1 MKAVKWFWRTKSL
14 RLKLVLISVLVE
26 VVMLSL
32 LVANSVLLI
41 DSALDEQVRERI
53 KLLSPLLNASLAVP
67 LSQGNESLIRQIIAS
82 IQAKEELSFALL
94 YDNNGQLVAGGGR
107 PMPEADPRKVYET
120 WIPIEREG
128 KIYGSLRMGISTA
141 FLSVPKN
148 KLFWESMVI
157 AGGEVALSLLLFLAL
172 GYWLARHLEELA
184 EAGRA
189 MARGNYAV
197 RVAVDSADE
206 VGKLT
211 TTFNAMAEAVENQVN
226 ALREGEAKFRAI
238 ADYSHDWELWADPT
252 GKVIWVNPSV
262 QRLTGYSPTECLEMK
277 DFPAAIIE
285 PEDNP
290 RYRELSR
297 QIAQHT
303 RGSGIEFRVRRKN
316 GSSFWAAATWQPIY
330 GNQNEY
336 LGVRCSIR
344 DITERKNQEFN
355 LQATIKQ
362 LELAQGTQRQDFA
375 RAQEERARLISLL
388 RAMDMG
394 ILFLG
399 KEEVVYCNPTLMHV
413 FGFTQDLHLQGMN
426 TENLLAAVSKQ
437 VARPQEYVQH
447 VLQVLATDENS
458 KEYEFTLADGRM
470 LLETTY
476 LARGD
481 DGQVLGRLWV
491 YKDITQERRD
501 AEQLIYLAE
510 RDALTGLYN
519 RHRFQQELGRMIA
532 EAQRR
537 GSALGLLFFDLDE
550 FKHIND
556 TYGHRAGDAILIR
569 VAGEVNA
576 QVRRNEIFS
585 RLGGDEFAILVPDV
599 EENELRVVAERIVH
613 SISQIRFH
621 FEGQSL
627 RLSTSLGIAMFPEHS
642 ANAEELVARADAAM
656 YLAKEGG
663 KNAWRVYRADSES
676 SRQMLSRIAANERI
690 GNALHNNLM
699 YLDFQGVYRVAD
711 SGRSHVETL
720 LRMKD
725 ESGGVVMPA
734 AFIPLAEKSDIIL
747 EIDRWVIHKAITLL
761 ASSPNIPTIAVN
773 ISGRSLAGPELP
785 IFISDTLRMF
795 GVDPNR
801 LMTEITEASAVAD
814 LHDAQRFIKALHQT
828 GCKVCLDD
836 FGSGFS
842 SFAYLKHLD
851 VDIVKI
857 DGLFVRNLPNDQD
870 NQIFVKAIIDVARG
884 MRKTTVAESVEDLKT
899 LEILKGFGVDMVQGY
914 YLETPHSD
922 LVVEENALRDSQ
934 MVKKHGH

>member
-1 MKAVKWFWRTKSL
+1 MKRFWQTKSL
-14 RLKLVLISVLVE
+14 RAKLVLISVLVE
-26 VVMLSL
+26 VVMLTL
-32 LVANSVLLI
+32 LVANSVWLI
-41 DSALDEQVRERI
+41 DSALDEQVRERL
-53 KLLSPLLNASLAVP
+53 KLLSPLLTASLAVP
-67 LSQGNESLIRQIIAS
+67 LSQGNEALIRQNLAS
-82 IQAKEELSFALL
+82 IQDKEELSYALL
-94 YDNNGQLVAGGGR
+94 YDHEGKLLAGDGHR
-107 PMPEADPRKVYET
+107 VSAADPRKVFET

-128 KIYGSLRMGISTA
+128 KTYGSLRLGISTA
-141 FLSVPKN
+141 FLDVTRN

-157 AGGEVALSLLLFLAL
+157 AAGEVALSLLLFLAL
-172 GYWLARHLEELA
+172 GYRLAKHLGELA

-189 MARGNYAV
+189 MANGNYAV
-197 RVAVDSADE
+197 RVAVNSADE

-211 TTFNAMAEAVENQVN
+211 TSFNAMAEAVQNQVKS
-226 ALREGEAKFRAI
+226 LREGEAKFRAI
-238 ADYSHDWELWADPT
+238 ANYSHDWELWADPA

-262 QRLTGYSPTECLEMK
+262 QRLTGYSPKECLEMK

-285 PEDNP
+285 SEDKQ
-290 RYRELSR
+290 RFADLSR
-297 QIAQHT
+297 QIAQSA
-303 RGSGIEFRVRRKN
+303 RGSGIEFRVRRKD

-330 GNQNEY
+330 GSQNDY

-344 DITERKNQEFN
+344 DITERKNEEFN

-362 LELAQGTQRQDFA
+362 LELAQGNQREDFA
-375 RAQEERARLISLL
+375 KAQEERSRFMSLL
-388 RAMDMG
+388 KAMDMG
-394 ILFLG
+394 ILFLA
-399 KEEVVYCNPTLMHV
+399 KDEVVYCNPTLTHV
-413 FGFTQDLHLQGMN
+413 WGFSQDLHLQGLN
-426 TENLLAAVSKQ
+426 TESMLATVSKQ

-447 VLQVLATDENS
+447 VLQVLASDENS
-458 KEYEFTLADGRM
+458 KDYEFTLADGRM

-532 EAQRR
+532 EAQRH

-599 EENELRVVAERIVH
+599 VEDELRVVAERIVH
-613 SISQIRFH
+613 SISQIRFQ
-621 FEGQSL
+621 FEGQNL

-642 ANAEELVARADAAM
+642 ANAEELMARADAAM
-656 YLAKEGG
+656 YLAKESG

-676 SRQMLSRIAANERI
+676 SRQMLSRLAWNERI
-690 GNALHNNLM
+690 RKALHDGLM
-699 YLDFQGVYRVAD
+699 YLDFQGVFRVAD
-711 SGRSHVETL
+711 GGRSHVETL
-720 LRMKD
+720 VRMKD

-761 ASSPNIPTIAVN
+761 ASSPNMPSIAVN
-773 ISGRSLAGPELP
+773 VSGRSLAGLELP
-785 IFISDTLRMF
+785 IYISDALRRL
-795 GVDPNR
+795 GVEPRR
-801 LMTEITEASAVAD
+801 LMAEITEASAVAD
-814 LHDAQRFIKALHQT
+814 LHDAQRFIQALHQT
-828 GCKVCLDD
+828 GCIVCLDD

-870 NQIFVKAIIDVARG
+870 NQIFVKAIVDVARG

-899 LEILKGFGVDMVQGY
+899 LEILKGFAVDMVQGY
-914 YLETPHSD
+914 YLETPHSNIAA
-922 LVVEENALRDSQ
+922 LENAQRDWRA
-934 MVKKHGH
+934 VKSRGE